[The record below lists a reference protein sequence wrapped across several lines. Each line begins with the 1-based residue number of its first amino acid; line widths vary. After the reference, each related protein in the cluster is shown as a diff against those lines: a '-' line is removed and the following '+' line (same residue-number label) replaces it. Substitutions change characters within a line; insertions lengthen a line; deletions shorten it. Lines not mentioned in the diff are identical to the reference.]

1 MSTRPSCVFRA
12 DASAALGGGHV
23 MRCLTLAAA
32 LTAAGWDC
40 AFAVDAETRATV
52 PALAAVP
59 CVVLA
64 AARNPALLRT
74 AFPSGVDLL
83 VTDSYAI
90 GQDYESA
97 CRGWARRILAIDD
110 LADRA
115 HDCDLLVD
123 QTLAR
128 EVEAYV
134 RLVPSGARLLLGS
147 QFALLRPDFAR
158 LRDGCLS
165 ARTHRP
171 VQRVLVSAGLT
182 DLAGVTALL
191 VEGARRAVAGH
202 AIDVAIG
209 SSCPHVPAIDAAC
222 RAAQATLHVDS
233 DDIPGLMARADL
245 ALGAPGA
252 TAWERCCLGLP
263 AALVVLADNQRDN
276 AAALE
281 AAGAAAILGSHGSLS
296 AAAVAAGIEAL
307 LVMPG
312 KLSEM
317 SRRAAAVCDGLG
329 TNRVLAALGDIA

>member
-1 MSTRPSCVFRA
+1 MRARPTCVFRA

-40 AFAVDAETRATV
+40 AFAVDAQTRATV
-52 PALAAVP
+52 RVLDAVP

-64 AARNPALLRT
+64 AADNPASLRA
-74 AFPSGVDLL
+74 AFPHGVDLL

-90 GQDYESA
+90 GHPYESA
-97 CRGWARRILAIDD
+97 CRGWARLILAIDD
-110 LADRA
+110 LADRV
-115 HDCDLLVD
+115 HDCDLLLD

-128 EVEAYV
+128 EAEAYG
-134 RLVPSGARLLLGS
+134 RRVPAGARLLLGS
-147 QFALLRPDFAR
+147 RFALLRPEFAR

-165 ARTHRP
+165 ARSHRP
-171 VQRVLVSAGLT
+171 ARRILVSAGLT
-182 DLAGVTALL
+182 DLTGVTIPM
-191 VEGARRAVAGH
+191 VEGARRAAPGF

-209 SSCPHVPAIDAAC
+209 SSCPHVPAIAAAC
-222 RAAQATLHVDS
+222 SAAQATLHVES
-233 DDIPGLMARADL
+233 DDIPGLMAQADL

-281 AAGAAAILGSHGSLS
+281 AAGAATILGPHTSLS
-296 AAAVAAGIEAL
+296 AAAVAAGIAAL
-307 LVMPG
+307 LAKPDT
-312 KLSEM
+312 LSEM
-317 SRRAAAVCDGLG
+317 SYRAAAVCDGLG
-329 TNRVLAALGDIA
+329 TSRVLEALGEVA